1 MTRFARAE
9 RSALSDTLLEVGPD
23 APTLCAGWSTA
34 DLATHLVVRERRP
47 DLIVGPML
55 PIVGDLA
62 KSRLRAIKHQA
73 WPDLVQEVRDGPPIY
88 SPTRVGQVDEWVN
101 LIEFFIHHEDVLRA
115 GAGAQGPRRAIP
127 AAEQQALWTALERMA
142 KLMFRRSSVGAELIA
157 PQGRIVAKRAT
168 SRGSV
173 AIEGGPGE
181 LLLAA
186 YGRRAQADI
195 TSRGADDAVEALWSS
210 KLGLA

>member
-1 MTRFARAE
+1 M
-9 RSALSDTLLEVGPD
+9 
-23 APTLCAGWSTA
+23 
-34 DLATHLVVRERRP
+34 
-47 DLIVGPML
+47 
-55 PIVGDLA
+55 A

-115 GAGAQGPRRAIP
+115 GIGAQGPRRAIP

-168 SRGSV
+168 PRGSV

-195 TSRGADDAVEALWSS
+195 TSRGSDDAVEALWSS